1 MYFLQS
7 LESFFV
13 SEVDVFTAPGPSG
26 PETSSIKILLDI
38 LESDSVRVVQ
48 EYKEKSALKGF
59 VNIGGLWAFV
69 ASAFTVIFGT
79 SIVRTLFGITHYF
92 EEQHGH

>member
-1 MYFLQS
+1 M
-7 LESFFV
+7 
-13 SEVDVFTAPGPSG
+13 DVFTTPGPSG
-26 PETSSIKILLDI
+26 PAMSSITIILPGARDLF
-38 LESDSVRVVQ
+38 ERNSVRVVQ

-79 SIVRTLFGITHYF
+79 SIVRTLFGIAHSF
-92 EEQHGH
+92 EEQHRH